1 VLAEECAI
9 DERASAMKCVL
20 YVSALMWGAMAW
32 AQAQPQPLP
41 ARPPLQDW
49 HLADVLRRVDEANL
63 DVLSARRAVDAARA
77 DQLSAA
83 VTPPAQFSLLS
94 QAIDPQH
101 MGSGSVWHRPV
112 DTIAR
117 IDKTLER
124 GDKAALRERQADVAL
139 AAARW
144 DEADALR
151 AQRMAA
157 AQAYWDLKLAQEQL
171 GISTHNLALAQ
182 QSSHAAQLRL
192 QHGDLSRLEA
202 IRLSVEAD
210 KAANE
215 ETQARTQLTQARM
228 VLAQALSMVDGA
240 APQAVDAWPDV
251 RMPAAQTDDEDW
263 LRRRP
268 DVLAAQRRLEQA
280 QSALALAESQRKAD
294 VTVSMQFEHNPTV
307 ANRLWGVGVAFPIG
321 MDGRQDGPVKH
332 ALIAVDDA
340 RSQLDKVR
348 ASALADRAVQQ
359 GSLTSALT
367 RLQRLDGQL
376 LPQAREALQGAEFA
390 RQQGALSLQD
400 VLDARRALHAAE
412 LDAATAHADAAKAW
426 VALTM
431 TSDITADAKAETP

>member
-1 VLAEECAI
+1 MNEQ
-9 DERASAMKCVL
+9 SAMKCVL

-32 AQAQPQPLP
+32 AQASPP
-41 ARPPLQDW
+41 APPVQAW
-49 HLADVLRRVDEANL
+49 HLVDVLRRVDEANV
-63 DVLSARRAVDAARA
+63 DVLSARRAVEAARA

-101 MGSGSVWHRPV
+101 MGNGTVWHRPI

-117 IDKTLER
+117 VDKTLER
-124 GDKAALRERQADVAL
+124 GDKAALRERAADVAL

-171 GISTHNLALAQ
+171 GISEHNLQLAQ
-182 QSSHAAQLRL
+182 QSSQAAQLRL

-202 IRLSVEAD
+202 IRLAVEAD

-215 ETQARTQLTQARM
+215 AAQARTQLTQARM
-228 VLAQALSMVDGA
+228 ALAQALAMVDGKV
-240 APQAVDAWPDV
+240 PQAVDAWPDV
-251 RMPAAQTDDEDW
+251 SASAAQSADEDW
-263 LRRRP
+263 LKRRP

-280 QSALALAESQRKAD
+280 QSALALAQAQRTAD

-321 MDGRQDGPVKH
+321 VDGRQEGPMKR

-340 RSQLDKVR
+340 QAQLDKVR
-348 ASALADRAVQQ
+348 ASDLAERTVQRETLSNALA
-359 GSLTSALT
+359 

-431 TSDITADAKAETP
+431 TSDLADTKAETP